1 MTINNKTLTTVENL
15 VTNPTTTEGNFRIGL
30 GDALIELNSINE
42 KPPHLHT
49 AVSGTTV
56 NLDVSSLTVAL
67 LQPIRQL
74 ILLTFL

>member
-30 GDALIELNSINE
+30 GDALIELNSLNE

-56 NLDVSSLTVAL
+56 NLDVSNYNYALTSK
-67 LQPIRQL
+67 R
-74 ILLTFL
+74 